1 MANKTQYAGQK
12 RKQPTTNV
20 SMAKPKKQYV
30 TLFDVWKYFTKSKD
44 DSEKG

>member
-30 TLFDVWKYFTKSKD
+30 FLMFENILRNLKMIQEKS
-44 DSEKG
+44 